1 MDWSPLKYLKS
12 QNCQNTEGISFL
24 EYNIFPDN
32 KFFKVRHFPIVY
44 ITEDITV
51 FSMETAENWDPE
63 NIRKIHQIINDDIGL
78 KSKCCVA

>member
-1 MDWSPLKYLKS
+1 
-12 QNCQNTEGISFL
+12 L

-44 ITEDITV
+44 ISRE
-51 FSMETAENWDPE
+51 AHENWDLE